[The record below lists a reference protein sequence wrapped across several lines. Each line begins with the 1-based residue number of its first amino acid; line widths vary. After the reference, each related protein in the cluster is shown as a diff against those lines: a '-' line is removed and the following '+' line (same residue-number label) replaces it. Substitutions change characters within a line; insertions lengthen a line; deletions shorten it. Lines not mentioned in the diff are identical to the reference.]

1 MGHPLV
7 PGYNTDPVSVAAPTI
22 SLNLEDLEA
31 LLTWGSILCGD
42 VVVRLEVDPAVALSL
57 APSPRPPAHAIS
69 WTLTKNSPWTAATS
83 TPVATAV

>member
-1 MGHPLV
+1 MQAMGHPLV

-42 VVVRLEVDPAVALSL
+42 VVVRLEVDPAVAARGVAGFLSAVYKAL
-57 APSPRPPAHAIS
+57 DSEGRFTFRSP
-69 WTLTKNSPWTAATS
+69 
-83 TPVATAV
+83 